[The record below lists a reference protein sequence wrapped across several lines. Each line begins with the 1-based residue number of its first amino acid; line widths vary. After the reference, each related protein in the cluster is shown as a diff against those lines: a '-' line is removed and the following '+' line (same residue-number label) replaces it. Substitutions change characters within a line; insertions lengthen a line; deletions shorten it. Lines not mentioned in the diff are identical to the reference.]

1 MFQPAELAK
10 NERLVWAT
18 GTGTDVWDL
27 FRACLDGN
35 LEAVKRLLAKDP
47 SLVRTHY
54 SYRTPLYF
62 AVRENRVDI
71 AALLLD
77 RGAEP
82 LALAFN
88 DSLLDIAR
96 DRGYAEME
104 KLLESK
110 LAALHGASPRGEPVA
125 AAVREHDRAK
135 LARLLDAAPE
145 LLHAGDERGNQP
157 IHW

>member
-1 MFQPAELAK
+1 MIRPEALTKNQPLQ
-10 NERLVWAT
+10 WAT
-18 GTGTDVWDL
+18 GTGTDVWEL
-27 FRACLDGN
+27 FCSCITGD
-35 LEAVKRLLAKDP
+35 LEAVKRLLAKDS

-62 AVRENRVDI
+62 AVRENRLEI
-71 AALLLD
+71 AGLLLD
-77 RGAEP
+77 RGTDP

-110 LAALHGASPRGEPVA
+110 LAELHGASPRGEPA
-125 AAVREHDRAK
+125 AAAIRAHDRAK
-135 LARLLDAAPE
+135 LLRLLE
-145 LLHAGDERGNQP
+145 
-157 IHW
+157 